1 MTELLP
7 QYHPKDVE
15 ESRYQWWESQGL
27 FHAEPLDAMA
37 IAGFA
42 APGAVAGATTAA
54 LTHWS
59 VHERCA
65 SGMADALLS
74 ALPTAAALGVA
85 DPARAGVGGHS
96 YGAFMTANLLAHSE
110 LFRAGCA
117 RSGAYNRTLT
127 PFGFQS
133 ERRSLWEAPEVYWKM
148 SPSPPCRVGRWM
160 KVMALMSSRTSSPV
174 SLEHPNAMAQSAML
188 SAIRFTARLLGCEG
202 G

>member
-1 MTELLP
+1 MRRDKRAPGSRNTRRLLKLDLAAHGIALVSSATGGIVLESVVLMAAASHHVASIGFRLYSKEITDELAR
-7 QYHPKDVE
+7 
-15 ESRYQWWESQGL
+15 SRAGDAMFSVVQLILWTCCVVLAICVTAQGAHGL

-85 DPARAGVGGHS
+85 FSGLGADAGRLD
-96 YGAFMTANLLAHSE
+96 ALAG
-110 LFRAGCA
+110 LAIVLMLCA
-117 RSGAYNRTLT
+117 RSLIYLGQTLD
-127 PFGFQS
+127 
-133 ERRSLWEAPEVYWKM
+133 
-148 SPSPPCRVGRWM
+148 
-160 KVMALMSSRTSSPV
+160 
-174 SLEHPNAMAQSAML
+174 
-188 SAIRFTARLLGCEG
+188 
-202 G
+202 